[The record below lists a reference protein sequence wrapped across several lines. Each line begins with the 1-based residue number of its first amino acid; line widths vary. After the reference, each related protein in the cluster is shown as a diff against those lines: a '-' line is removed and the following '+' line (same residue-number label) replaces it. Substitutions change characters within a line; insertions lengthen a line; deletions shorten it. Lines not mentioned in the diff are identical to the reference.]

1 MITLRKRPRKLFR
14 PHFWHLRSVRS
25 PNLEYLGQHGI
36 QNYQEKDIVR
46 SKLGP
51 EAKTLLIGQDLSE

>member
-1 MITLRKRPRKLFR
+1 MITLRKRPRELLH
-14 PHFWHLRSVRS
+14 PHFWHLRPIRS

-36 QNYQEKDIVR
+36 QNYQEKDMVQ

-51 EAKTLLIGQDLSE
+51 EAKILLIGQDLSE